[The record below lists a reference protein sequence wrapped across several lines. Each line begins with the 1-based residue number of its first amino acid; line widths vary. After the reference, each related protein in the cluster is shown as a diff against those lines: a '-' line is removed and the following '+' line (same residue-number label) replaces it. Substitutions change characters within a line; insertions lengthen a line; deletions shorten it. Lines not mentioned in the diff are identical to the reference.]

1 MQVSKVSSDH
11 SQTLSVDM
19 ERFQA
24 SSPPFQDSFSA
35 VIVGTEFKAQ
45 LTPLKPLL
53 YYSGWLFLILS
64 C

>member
-53 YYSGWLFLILS
+53 YYSG
-64 C
+64 